1 VSLAVPSPVPDPDVE
16 EAAAAPETGL
26 GDRSPRLTL
35 VLPAHNEEALLE
47 ETVTVLLSALSEKVR
62 PQASVARPQFVPAP
76 IGRHRPP
83 TDAIEVIVVE
93 NGSRDGTLR
102 VALDLAARDSRV
114 RVLALARAEYGEAL
128 VAGFRAARGE
138 VVANLDVDYY
148 DADFVLAAL
157 AELEDPRTTI
167 VVASKRAPG
176 AHDRRPMVRRLLT
189 AGFTSVLRVGFH
201 LPVSDAHGMKAM
213 RRAELLEIVDACR
226 MRAAMFDIEM
236 VLRAAGAGLG
246 MAELP
251 ADVKEL
257 RPPRTPVLARTVEAV
272 ADLVRLRMLLL
283 HERRRRSPAD

>member
-1 VSLAVPSPVPDPDVE
+1 VSVAVPSSVPDPGLA
-16 EAAAAPETGL
+16 EAAGTPEPVLSET
-26 GDRSPRLTL
+26 SPRLTL

-47 ETVTVLLSALSEKVR
+47 ETVTNLLAALSGHVG
-62 PQASVARPQFVPAP
+62 ARAPTARRQFVPSP
-76 IGRHRPP
+76 LGQQRPP
-83 TDAIEVIVVE
+83 ADAIEVIVVE
-93 NGSRDGTLR
+93 NGSADSTLR
-102 VALDLAARDSRV
+102 VALDLAARDPRV
-114 RVLALARAEYGEAL
+114 RVLALPRAEYGEAL

-138 VVANLDVDYY
+138 VVVNLDVDYY

-167 VVASKRAPG
+167 VLASKRAPG

-189 AGFTSVLRVGFH
+189 AGFTSVLRAGFH

-226 MRAAMFDIEM
+226 MRAAMFDVEM
-236 VLRAAGAGLG
+236 VLRADGAGLG

-251 ADVKEL
+251 ADVREL

-272 ADLVRLRMLLL
+272 ADLVKLRLLL
-283 HERRRRSPAD
+283 LRERRRGSPAA